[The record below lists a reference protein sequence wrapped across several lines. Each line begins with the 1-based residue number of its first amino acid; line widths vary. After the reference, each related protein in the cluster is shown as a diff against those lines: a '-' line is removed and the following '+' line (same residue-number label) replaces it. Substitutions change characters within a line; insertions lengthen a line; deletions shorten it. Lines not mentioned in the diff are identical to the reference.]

1 MTGNTLLLATNN
13 RGKLREMEAILS
25 TLPIKLVIPSQI
37 GIDLDVPE
45 IGTTYAENAAHK
57 AKAFS
62 KASGMITLADDSGL
76 EVDLLD
82 GQPGLYSHRFAP
94 LPNATDADRRIYLLQ
109 KLHGLPHPWKAHFHC
124 TVAIA
129 TQDGLVRFAEGDCHG
144 EIIAEERGTN
154 GFGYDPIF
162 YIKEF
167 NRTMAELEMAV
178 KNQISHRARA
188 IQAAMPILLELIN
201 PGKTS

>member
-1 MTGNTLLLATNN
+1 MTGISLLLATNN
-13 RGKLREMEAILS
+13 PGKLREMEAILS
-25 TLPIKLVIPSQI
+25 SLPIELVMPSQI

-45 IGTTYAENAAHK
+45 EGKTYAENAAHK

-62 KASGMITLADDSGL
+62 KASGLITLADDSGL
-76 EVDLLD
+76 EVDVLD
-82 GQPGLYSHRFAP
+82 GQPGLFSHRYAP
-94 LPNATDADRRIYLLQ
+94 WINATDAHRRRYLLT
-109 KLHGLPHPWKAHFHC
+109 KLQCYPRPWTAHFHC

-129 TQDGLVRFAEGDCHG
+129 TQDDRVWFAEGNCLG
-144 EIIAEERGTN
+144 EIIPEERGTH

-162 YIKEF
+162 YIIEY

-188 IQAAMPILLELIN
+188 IRAAMPILLDLIH